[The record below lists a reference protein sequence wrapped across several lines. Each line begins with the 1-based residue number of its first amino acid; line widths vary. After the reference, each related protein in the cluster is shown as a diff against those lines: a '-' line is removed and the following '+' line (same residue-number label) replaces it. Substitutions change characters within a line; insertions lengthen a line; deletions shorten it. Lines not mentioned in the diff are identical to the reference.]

1 MLRTDS
7 RRPLEAQ
14 GFICA
19 LAVAAMGLLSLFT
32 SAAIAAPAPKTL
44 WQGCSNGSEA
54 GQCSL
59 PRGIAA
65 DPTSGHLYV
74 ADQVNMRID
83 ELTAWGEFVKAWGWG
98 VVDGSEELQICTTVS
113 GCRSGLTGSGA
124 GEFGAL
130 GPQGVTV
137 DSTGNVYVVDFSN
150 HRVEKFDPTAGPS
163 GEEAALLLSFGS
175 EGTGNGQFG
184 WTDEFSSFIDT
195 GPGDTVYVGDRERIQ
210 TFGSSGNYQGSIP
223 LPGEKVQ
230 ALSVDS
236 SGMVF
241 VAFFKNIGH
250 SKEDVLKLNPA
261 RPSPVGEPLCI
272 AKVANARAFATDKD
286 DNLYV
291 VDGEKGVGGAEMQ
304 VRKFDSGCKEV
315 VDSQFPFADGFD
327 ASTGIAANVVTAAG
341 GVGLYVSNSD
351 FASSEVRA
359 YYPPPDKWPPPLAP
373 PTIEDQFATS
383 VDTDSAIVKAKVNP
397 NFWADTSY
405 RVEYGTEEC
414 SLGGCQGKPLPPGL
428 QLGAGIVDESVTT
441 PAFVLSNL
449 APATTYHY
457 RFVAQSDG
465 GGPTIGPEE
474 TFTTFPAS
482 SLPSN
487 PCPNASF
494 REGAGARLPECRAYE
509 MVSPVDKNNGGIEV
523 LERNYISG
531 LGDRGPA
538 RLDQATPQGEAVTY
552 SATRAFAGAVSA
564 PWSSQYIAQR
574 DPASGWSTRSINPP
588 RGNVALNNEAI
599 TEIPFSAFSED
610 LCSAWVLQDTELTLT
625 PGAPTEAPNTY
636 RRRNCGG
643 APYELL
649 TSVDP
654 PGFSLSE
661 APTNYYYSEVQG
673 VTQGGANSVVRANA
687 PLTEDAASEEK
698 FFQLYETSE
707 GAPPGE
713 NTQLHLLSVLP
724 NGEAAAGVHSSL
736 GTAAGENGEFR
747 SDSVHN
753 AISADG
759 SRVFWTANTASENAS
774 PSPAGG
780 RHLQPGNLYLRA
792 NPLAAQSETGECA
805 EAGKACTLKI
815 AGPSA
820 EFWTADQSG
829 SLVIYQSG
837 AKLFEAQ
844 IEEEGEELISTS
856 TLIAEGVDGV
866 MGWSEDATRL
876 YFVSSKALAP
886 GAVAG
891 KPNLYLHEKGSGF
904 ELIGTLSS
912 LDASHFDYPSLDNIK
927 PGFRLSRVSADG
939 LHAVFSS
946 RASLTGFD
954 NTDAV
959 SGEPDAEVF
968 LYDADET
975 GGEGELRCISCN
987 SSEARP
993 AGREVGREVGIEDP
1007 FWAAAQIPRW
1017 EDQQYASRILS
1028 ADASRLFFESFDALL
1043 PSDTNGAK
1051 DVYEWQRAG
1060 SQAQCEAKGSPLFV
1074 KDSGGC
1080 LSLIS
1085 SGESPQDSE
1094 FIDASADGRDVF
1106 FTTAQSLFSED
1117 PGSVDLYDA
1126 RIGGGFAPKPKVA
1139 PCQGEACQSP
1149 AVAPDDRTPASASF
1163 HGAGGKPKPRG
1174 CPKGKRSVRKAGK
1187 ARCVKAKQQRTE
1199 RQSKQKR
1206 NHERRRNNR

>member
-1 MLRTDS
+1 MKRAAAKTLRAVAIS
-7 RRPLEAQ
+7 
-14 GFICA
+14 A
-19 LAVAAMGLLSLFT
+19 LAALALVIVPSVAT
-32 SAAIAAPAPKTL
+32 AAPAPKTL
-44 WQGCSNGSEA
+44 WQSCPTGSDA
-54 GQCSL
+54 GQCQF

-65 DPTSGHLYV
+65 DPITGHLYV
-74 ADQVNMRID
+74 ADQEGRRIV

-98 VVDGSEELQICTTVS
+98 VLDGSPELQTCATAT
-113 GCRSGLTGSGA
+113 GCVKGLTGSGP
-124 GEFGAL
+124 GEFGGF
-130 GPQGVTV
+130 GPQGIAL
-137 DSTGNVYVVDFSN
+137 DSAGNVYVEDFSN
-150 HRVEKFDPTAGPS
+150 DRVEKFDPTAGS
-163 GEEAALLLSFGS
+163 LEEEADFLLAFGS
-175 EGTGNGQFG
+175 EGTGNGQFSWEG
-184 WTDEFSSFIDT
+184 IPSSFIDV
-195 GPGDTVYVGDRERIQ
+195 GPEDIVYVGDQKRMQ
-210 TFGSSGNYQGSIP
+210 TFDTGGNYLGSIS
-223 LPGEKVQ
+223 LSGEKAQ

-236 SGMVF
+236 AGKLYL
-241 VAFFKNIGH
+241 ALFKDSVGGGH
-250 SKEDVLKLNPA
+250 SKEEVLKLDPA
-261 RPSPVGEPLCI
+261 KPDPFGEPMCT
-272 AKVANARAFATDKD
+272 AKVPNAQALATDED

-291 VDGEKGVGGAEMQ
+291 VDGRKDFTSQGPVEMQ
-304 VRKFDSGCKEV
+304 IRKFDSGCKEV
-315 VDSQFPFADGFD
+315 QDGQFPFADGFD
-327 ASTGIAANVVTAAG
+327 RSTGIATNTVTTAG
-341 GVGLYVSNSD
+341 GIGLYVSD
-351 FASSEVRA
+351 FFGADYVRA
-359 YYPPPDKWPPPLAP
+359 YYPPPDKWPPPLVA
-373 PTIEDQFATS
+373 PTIEDQFATA
-383 VDTDSAIVKAKVNP
+383 VDTDSAIVKAKINP

-405 RVEYGTEEC
+405 SVEYGTEEC

-428 QLGAGIVDESVTT
+428 QLGAGIVSEGVTT
-441 PAFVLSNL
+441 PPLVVSGL

-457 RFVAQSDG
+457 RFIAQSGG
-465 GGPTIGPEE
+465 GGPTVGPEE
-474 TFTTFPAS
+474 TFTTFPAA

-509 MVSPVDKNNGGIEV
+509 MVSPIDKNNGGIEV
-523 LERNYISG
+523 LERNYLSG
-531 LGDRGPA
+531 FGDRGPA
-538 RLDQATPQGEAVTY
+538 RLDQATPQGEAITY
-552 SATRAFAGAVSA
+552 SATRAFAGALSA
-564 PWSSQYIAQR
+564 PWSSQYIAKR
-574 DPASGWSTRSINPP
+574 DSLKGWSTESINPP
-588 RGNVALNNEAI
+588 RGNVALNGEAI

-649 TSVDP
+649 TPVDP
-654 PGFSLSE
+654 PGFSFEE
-661 APTNYYYSEVQG
+661 APNNYYYSEVQG
-673 VTQGGANSVVRANA
+673 ATQGGTRSVLRANA
-687 PLTEDAASEEK
+687 PLTEDAASKEK

-707 GAPPGE
+707 GPSPGE
-713 NTQLHLLSVLP
+713 SAELRLLSVLP
-724 NGEAAAGVHSSL
+724 NGEAAVGVHSSL

-753 AISADG
+753 AISQDG
-759 SRVFWTANTASENAS
+759 SRVFWTVNTVPGVKIPS
-774 PSPAGG
+774 PSGG
-780 RHLQPGNLYLRA
+780 KSLQSGNLYLRA
-792 NPLAAQSETGECA
+792 NPLAPQSESGQCDEV
-805 EAGKACTLKI
+805 GKACTLAI

-844 IEEEGEELISTS
+844 IEEEGEELTSTS

-866 MGWSEDATRL
+866 TGWSEDATKV

-886 GAVAG
+886 GAVEG
-891 KPNLYLHEKGSGF
+891 RPNLYFHEKGQGF
-904 ELIGTLSS
+904 ELLGTLSS
-912 LDASHFDYPSLDNIK
+912 LDVSHFDYPSLDNIR

-939 LHAVFSS
+939 LRAVFSS
-946 RASLTGFD
+946 RAPLTGFD

-968 LYDADET
+968 LYEADET
-975 GGEGELRCISCN
+975 GGEGEPRCVSCN

-993 AGREVGREVGIEDP
+993 AGRELGREIGIKDP

-1017 EDQQYASRILS
+1017 ETQQYASRVLS
-1028 ADASRLFFESFDALL
+1028 ANGNRLFFESFDALL

-1051 DVYEWQRAG
+1051 DLYVWQRAG

-1085 SGESPQDSE
+1085 SGESPHDSE
-1094 FIDASADGRDVF
+1094 FIDASFDGRDVF

-1149 AVAPDDRTPASASF
+1149 ATAPDDRTPASASF
-1163 HGAGGKPKPRG
+1163 HGASGKSKPRG
-1174 CPKGKRSVRKAGK
+1174 CPKGKRRTRKAGK

-1199 RQSKQKR
+1199 RQRKQKR
-1206 NHERRRNNR
+1206 NHEQRRNNR